1 MKRLSLLF
9 LIISVIALTF
19 SCTKAMR
26 YTNEEISKFPPQI
39 QEHIRKG
46 EVVTGMTMQQVRYAW
61 GAPAKIK
68 VLPSTDE
75 GKERVQW
82 EYRRM
87 FGAFKT
93 YLRFTDGV
101 LTEII
106 STEPGIAK

>member
-1 MKRLSLLF
+1 MKKTVIVLF
-9 LIISVIALTF
+9 IAISMLSVI
-19 SCTKAMR
+19 SCTKEMR
-26 YTNEEISKFPPQI
+26 YTNEEISSYAPQI
-39 QEHIRKG
+39 QEHIKKG

-61 GAPAKIK
+61 GAPSEIRA
-68 VLPSTDE
+68 LPSTPD

-82 EYRRM
+82 TYSRM
-87 FGAFKT
+87 LGAFKT

>member
-1 MKRLSLLF
+1 MKRLIIFVVLVSLF
-9 LIISVIALTF
+9 SVI

-26 YTNEEISKFPPQI
+26 YTNEEISGYPAQV
-39 QEHIRKG
+39 QEHIKKG

-61 GAPAKIK
+61 GAPNEIRP
-68 VLPSTDE
+68 LPSTPD

-82 EYRRM
+82 TYKRLL
-87 FGAFKT
+87 GAFKT
-93 YLRFTDGV
+93 HLRFTDGV

>member
-1 MKRLSLLF
+1 MKKLIGAIVLL
-9 LIISVIALTF
+9 VIALNF

-26 YTNEEISKFPPQI
+26 YTNEEISSYPPQI

-68 VLPSTDE
+68 VLPSTDD

>member
-1 MKRLSLLF
+1 MKRTSVVIMVMLVFSLL
-9 LIISVIALTF
+9 

-26 YTNEEISKFPPQI
+26 YTNDEISKYPPQI
-39 QEHIRKG
+39 QEHIKKG

-61 GAPAKIK
+61 GAPSEIRA
-68 VLPSTDE
+68 LPSTAD

-82 EYRRM
+82 TYSRM
-87 FGAFKT
+87 LGAFKT